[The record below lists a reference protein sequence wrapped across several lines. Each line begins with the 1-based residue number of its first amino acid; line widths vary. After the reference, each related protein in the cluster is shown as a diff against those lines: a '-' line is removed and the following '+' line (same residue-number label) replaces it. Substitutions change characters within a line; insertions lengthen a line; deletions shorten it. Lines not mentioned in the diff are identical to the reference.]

1 MRRDC
6 DGHLLTSRWRLTVGK
21 AEGPGACPREPAALG
36 AEEGP
41 REREAGAEGHSLSP
55 GHLGPQ
61 RWEEAGRTL
70 RWSPQRGP
78 CALRA
83 QTLAPDHEGPDS
95 CGLRPPITLTAVA
108 ALGHSRR
115 SPWLCR
121 PLCGPTAQA
130 QNWV

>member
-41 REREAGAEGHSLSP
+41 RERETGAEGHSLSP

-61 RWEEAGRTL
+61 MSEVGGGGKDPPLEPTEGALCSESSDAG
-70 RWSPQRGP
+70 P
-78 CALRA
+78 
-83 QTLAPDHEGPDS
+83 
-95 CGLRPPITLTAVA
+95 RP
-108 ALGHSRR
+108 
-115 SPWLCR
+115 
-121 PLCGPTAQA
+121 
-130 QNWV
+130 